1 MTCACQVD
9 DRPGSEQH
17 YAWDCCDWKLALPT
31 DCKWLSH
38 PPAATLI
45 PLYRVETARL
55 YAPSLPLIRVTL
67 ARKQTVQRGYTA
79 CGINSHP
86 VVPAGAKWQGARSIG
101 AGGDHSYAVAA
112 RGARFARPRN
122 GFRSGFSRRS
132 RQSTCRFSRSTALRV
147 CEAMIPK
154 APTSSPGACSSPRA
168 ATRCSTGNGGKRRS
182 PGNRSSSASPP
193 RGWSPSTAAC
203 APRADTRPA
212 SKANA
217 LPEPLSTESGQTRPL
232 PRTPRPHDRTRTT
245 RAAEWTL
252 NSLTTSLR
260 EPWSLVRPEH
270 HAPPRR
276 PHTTT
281 DGGHVGPDSG
291 TAFNWKGGR
300 GVQHD

>member
-1 MTCACQVD
+1 MHGTAVT
-9 DRPGSEQH
+9 GS
-17 YAWDCCDWKLALPT
+17 
-31 DCKWLSH
+31 SH
-38 PPAATLI
+38 CRRI
-45 PLYRVETARL
+45 VNGYRIHRRRPLYHYPESRRHDYMHLHYLYFVSRWSASRQSNAGIPPVASTATQSSPRVWNGKEHEA
-55 YAPSLPLIRVTL
+55 
-67 ARKQTVQRGYTA
+67 
-79 CGINSHP
+79 
-86 VVPAGAKWQGARSIG
+86 IG

-112 RGARFARPRN
+112 RRSRFARPRN

-168 ATRCSTGNGGKRRS
+168 ATRCSTGNGGKRRL

-245 RAAEWTL
+245 RRSRLDAQLPDHVATRTLELGAA
-252 NSLTTSLR
+252 
-260 EPWSLVRPEH
+260 
-270 HAPPRR
+270 
-276 PHTTT
+276 
-281 DGGHVGPDSG
+281 
-291 TAFNWKGGR
+291 
-300 GVQHD
+300 